1 MKNAIW
7 ALGIVLGLGLA
18 TGCTPSPEKVCGHL
32 EELQDKQEKDD
43 DKELKGEAKKLYE
56 KLKEKARKQ
65 CPKEFAALKEADAD
79 VYKCA
84 AKCVM
89 DAKDMD
95 AVEKCDDKCDGLKE
109 AYKKARKKAAAS
121 EDDEEET
128 EKASKK
134 KKASDDDDDD
144 SDKKSKKK
152 KKKKADD
159 DDDE

>member
-7 ALGIVLGLGLA
+7 ALGIVLGLGFA

-32 EELQDKQEKDD
+32 EELQDKKEKDD

-56 KLKEKARKQ
+56 KFKEKARKQ
-65 CPKEFAALKEADAD
+65 CPKEFAALKEEDAD

-89 DAKDMD
+89 DSKDLE
-95 AVEKCDDKCDGLKE
+95 AVEKCDDKCDGLKA
-109 AYKKARKKAAAS
+109 AYKKARKKAAGD
-121 EDDEEET
+121 EDEDT

-134 KKASDDDDDD
+134 KSSDDEDEDDD
-144 SDKKSKKK
+144 SDKKKKK
-152 KKKKADD
+152 KKSS
-159 DDDE
+159 DDDEE